1 MKYIFMKNYFI
12 LLILFLVH
20 EFTSAQVVFSDEAS
34 VLGIEVLCGNSL
46 YGSGISFFDYD
57 NDGWD
62 DITIGTA
69 QGDNVRFFKNFN
81 GNYIEQSINIIT
93 DNTRNKQINW
103 VDIDNDGD
111 NDLFITNDTTGNKLY
126 ENLGNMVMLD
136 ITASSGM
143 LTESLVAY
151 GASWG
156 DYNND
161 GFLDVFISNRDTSI
175 PNILYKNN
183 GDNTFTIANLEAGL
197 DLEATLYLSFCSA
210 FIDYNNDGYQDIY
223 VINDKIDYT
232 NTLYKNNGDGT
243 FTDVSVISGTDI
255 AIDAMSATIADYNN
269 DGWLDVYVSNDL
281 PGNVLL
287 KNNGDGTFTNVA
299 VETGTTFN
307 SVAWGAVFLDADNDT
322 DEDLFV
328 SGEHNGSIS
337 GYLSSA
343 FYENVYDENSLYY
356 FNLSNSSIPN
366 DFTISYSNAIGD
378 VDNDGFP
385 EILVNNINHD
395 NITLWKNNTL
405 NTNNWL
411 KVKLEGTTSNKNG
424 IGSFIEIS
432 INGNKQYRYTLCGEG
447 YLSQNSAIEFFGLGE
462 NIRVDYIKVTWLS
475 GIEDIIYN
483 VGSNQQLNIVEG
495 STLSLNEEATQA
507 INLYPNPTSGKL
519 FTNSNKTYEKVLIY
533 NTIGQKVKEIQFSE
547 NESSID
553 LSSLKPGVYF
563 IEVLGDISKQT
574 FRIVKY

>member
-1 MKYIFMKNYFI
+1 MKNYFI

-111 NDLFITNDTTGNKLY
+111 NDLFITSDTTGNKLY
-126 ENLGNMVMLD
+126 EDLGNMVMLD

-143 LTESLVAY
+143 LTESLVTY

-161 GFLDVFISNRDTSI
+161 GFLDVFVSNRDTSI

-197 DLEATLYLSFCSA
+197 DLDPTLYLSFCSA

-223 VINDKIDYT
+223 VINDKLDYT
-232 NTLYKNNGDGT
+232 NTLYENNGDGT
-243 FTDVSVISGTDI
+243 FTDVSAVSGTNI

-269 DGWLDVYVSNDL
+269 DGWLDIYVSNDI

-322 DEDLFV
+322 DEDLFI
-328 SGEHNGSIS
+328 SGEHNGSIP

-343 FYENVYDENSLYY
+343 FYKSFYSEDGIYN
-356 FNLSNSSIPN
+356 FNLNNSSIPN

-385 EILVNNINHD
+385 EIIVNNINHN
-395 NITLWKNNTL
+395 NITLWKNNTV
-405 NTNNWL
+405 NANNWL
-411 KVKLEGTTSNKNG
+411 RVKLEGTTSNKNG

-447 YLSQNSAIEFFGLGE
+447 YLSQNSATEFFGLGG
-462 NIRVDYIKVTWLS
+462 NIQIDYIKVTWLS

-483 VGSNQQLNIVEG
+483 VGANQQLNIVEG
-495 STLSLNEEATQA
+495 STLSLSEEAIDD

-519 FTNSNKTYEKVLIY
+519 FINSNKTYEKVLIY
-533 NTIGQKVKEIQFSE
+533 NTVGQKVKEIKFSK

-553 LSSLKPGVYF
+553 MSSLKPGVYF
-563 IEVLGDISKQT
+563 LEVLGDISKQT

>member
-1 MKYIFMKNYFI
+1 M
-12 LLILFLVH
+12 
-20 EFTSAQVVFSDEAS
+20 
-34 VLGIEVLCGNSL
+34 
-46 YGSGISFFDYD
+46 
-57 NDGWD
+57 
-62 DITIGTA
+62 
-69 QGDNVRFFKNFN
+69 
-81 GNYIEQSINIIT
+81 
-93 DNTRNKQINW
+93 
-103 VDIDNDGD
+103 
-111 NDLFITNDTTGNKLY
+111 
-126 ENLGNMVMLD
+126 
-136 ITASSGM
+136 
-143 LTESLVAY
+143 
-151 GASWG
+151 
-156 DYNND
+156 
-161 GFLDVFISNRDTSI
+161 
-175 PNILYKNN
+175 
-183 GDNTFTIANLEAGL
+183 
-197 DLEATLYLSFCSA
+197 
-210 FIDYNNDGYQDIY
+210 
-223 VINDKIDYT
+223 
-232 NTLYKNNGDGT
+232 
-243 FTDVSVISGTDI
+243 
-255 AIDAMSATIADYNN
+255 
-269 DGWLDVYVSNDL
+269 
-281 PGNVLL
+281 
-287 KNNGDGTFTNVA
+287 
-299 VETGTTFN
+299 
-307 SVAWGAVFLDADNDT
+307 
-322 DEDLFV
+322 
-328 SGEHNGSIS
+328 
-337 GYLSSA
+337 
-343 FYENVYDENSLYY
+343 
-356 FNLSNSSIPN
+356 SNSSIPN